1 MGGMF
6 RLPDIDQIHR
16 DFEAEQAA
24 NPQRAYQQSPE
35 QFRQPGTVPNT
46 IAPVGGTKGVP
57 TLSPQ
62 EVQQHDYDHYMNELA
77 GAYGSAIGADVE
89 KVHVTNPQRFGSI
102 VKAVNLLKGEKIG
115 QGMPEIEAGNAA
127 FIDVLGQFGIEQVKG
142 GIAPGL
148 SLMLT
153 EKELRERPNLWTEA
167 PKNMA
172 HLFARPFLA
181 LSGGD
186 FTRRMQKTPQAMEK
200 YREAHR
206 SLGKLPI
213 TPIIPETF
221 THGKGGLNKVLAE
234 TVRDFTSPPSIA
246 LTGAFPGVTQAGA
259 AVLGRLAAQ
268 KGANTISGRA
278 LNIARRFIDDGTY
291 LNALKLE
298 AQGELGANFLI
309 RALEDQGVEMNMAQQ
324 IGFGLM
330 GGVGSIL
337 GSNLATR
344 GIKGAAGQVGKSFE
358 GINLS
363 DLDRGDLS
371 PAGIAETGRRATK
384 ATTAEQQRVMEP
396 YLDRA
401 TTDEFSVAAADRGV
415 PDARPGYDEDAS
427 IDARVDQIIQQ
438 YGQRDTSDRFGLS
451 RSPVG
456 MRLRQARARERL
468 RQAGPPGEVDRQAV
482 RTILEAHDRSGT
494 PVDWDW
500 HAALRA
506 IREDPDDV
514 RRAAERALPSDPN
527 RVETAAREP
536 GRSLLFDAERQVDR
550 ATLDRGEIPPAHTA
564 DRGVLDTRPRDED
577 GRPIGSVPGDPRLS
591 DFRALRAGTLPADD
605 SLWDEFHVRVDEI
618 SKERPLQVE
627 RRTLAGNEDT
637 EFVWEE
643 LNETPVDQAL
653 REWSARFG
661 ENVAVQ
667 ESRLPSDIMDRYRDR
682 DPRYVDPEALELD
695 VSPYRPDD
703 PSWLEEYRAAE
714 AEGRYRD
721 PAAAAAFREAE
732 ADPDRAFGNYEVDI
746 SPIPEQPG
754 VGQNIKDWGEY
765 TERRTQAEIDGN
777 ISRDGKIKVERV
789 GGYSGYDRYKISV
802 RNQKNEAVLLQSE
815 DIPSQG
821 RVYAADARTYSKAF
835 SHQER
840 RRHQAENVEVVLT
853 DNLKEGEWRPVAE
866 YQLSDEGGT
875 KTHRNPDMQT
885 PTEFSHR
892 YDVAT
897 LAPDGDFMGYA
908 KPPAGQRNLLGRDG
922 LFSALDKIA
931 DDLGPD
937 FVGIRGKRMH
947 GSTNTLAYNL
957 NTIRHFASGRS
968 EGWLSTTE
976 EGVRRKTGES
986 QVKLPDADPDRRY
999 SHGKWIRTRE
1009 AAKGPASSIV
1019 KNIYDVKIG
1028 LARSFPNAPIE
1039 HIDFWIKTLQER
1051 HKIVK
1056 NSGGHRGGI
1065 SEDQWLQ
1072 ERFAGFNTDGLVMMD
1087 DGRVLSPSRK
1097 SGIDAITFHIPG
1109 KSANAKTQI
1118 LRAIIST
1125 NIGKIDPDV
1134 SRADQ
1139 AAKFNPDTMTLED
1152 MTPTQ
1157 LKLLNEVES
1166 MWHELGHVIRRDL
1179 YDMDNNSMAI
1189 IRRFVGGPDDRRIS
1203 ENIVALDQQPNS
1215 LSYTAT
1221 KKMYDWEWTPEQ
1233 EEKFARAFVSYLANP
1248 GNFDRHGLKSI
1259 FANIINWL
1267 RKVKL
1272 HEGPGTAG
1280 RETLTGEEFRA
1291 FDDIFYNRRAEEKSY
1306 RRRLKWEKTGF
1317 DPDGLNRRTAE
1328 QAAWASSRTLPTP
1341 SPLVDPSRPG
1351 GLHEVPEYLVSKW
1364 WPDDRSTYEG
1374 MPPERLVNREM
1385 RNDYL
1390 ETKDPGVTAP
1400 PTVADVLGLPPEQ
1413 AAVPQY
1419 AGSQPAAGSGR
1430 RHTRRQQRRL
1440 DAERIRGGIND
1451 PDFTGPA
1458 PATPS
1463 ESGNTGVRVLDD
1475 LERVQRA
1482 IGTWNYDSYETVPN
1496 QQVLRNEGLVDA
1508 ADETMQ
1514 ALEIREVRSVA
1525 GQNDPALRGGLRSN
1539 NMVFEI
1545 SGEGFDGE
1553 SLALVGLRRLTRSN
1567 RRGIGSKVWELHVK
1581 TIPGDDPDFP
1591 DGLLRKEIDSV
1602 TAAIMEKHGPSG
1614 TNRINRIVN
1623 MPSAARSPDDIVPSF
1638 ADRGANFADRTPGT
1652 GGDEQLRREE
1662 QLEFDVA
1669 EMRAQ
1674 NQEAA
1679 DTPDFAGKRTD
1690 DDATILE
1697 DPWARYN
1704 EDIKVP
1710 EDRTAQALHAAI
1722 ERRAERLGLEP
1733 GDPISVEVE
1742 KAALAGTAIPFKT
1755 SDRLVREHITPRIVD
1770 IINRAGRQTK
1780 ADIEVRAAT
1789 ARQAAAASANIF
1801 RTSALTGEALG
1812 KQATGPLK
1820 AVDERPLSA
1829 YERAPLRGEG
1839 ADPANALSDADMH
1852 LIFESV
1858 NRNPRMRPYTKLNT
1872 FKAIYKLVDGE
1883 HVTKFD
1889 IQRLRAVFGNDV
1901 TAGLFDNRGFKRKVF
1916 DEIMDILGIPR
1927 LLLATMDFSAPL
1939 RQALLPLGG
1948 HPVRWAKTWGP
1959 AWKGAI
1965 SGKYYDEQRA
1975 ARQAKA
1981 NHRIFTEP
1989 SSPNLPESQ
1998 RGLGLFE
2005 TDPEAGL
2012 AQSEE
2017 AFLSEFLKKLPDR
2030 TGRLAAWVTQ
2040 TPGARK
2046 PVTNIMSG
2054 VGTVAGYPI
2063 RFSERGWSG
2072 FLDELRYGLMDDAWE
2087 SWKRPGSLDS
2097 NGDASFV
2104 LDKATGDLVPTGQ
2117 TLKDGRALARYINIS
2132 TGRGD
2137 LMAFE
2142 GAAAPLANIFFSP
2155 RLMAARFEAPY
2166 ELIRWDR
2173 SKRVKNHIY
2182 RDMGGTMAGGATVLG
2197 LAAVAGAAV
2206 ELNATSSD
2214 FGRMQVG
2221 NTRVD
2226 IWGGFQPLVRTIAR
2240 VAMRERKSTGT
2251 GKITDLDKDGI
2262 GLVAAEIG
2270 NFFRAKLAPVVGF
2283 GSDIALGGDFTGDEI
2298 DFGPGNR
2305 MNLLISRFAPLVA
2318 QDLIESYREDGLTGL
2333 ALAAP
2338 SFFGTSV
2345 ISYQGV
2351 EEISRRDYKYPKG
2364 HPNEGRPGRKGL
2376 ANLTDSDHSVFQ
2388 DLPGFLQDN
2397 AIAMNKFEGSQQ
2409 DSKFSA
2415 QIAQI
2420 DEDYFTELTGL
2431 LDDLEKTD
2439 SVKVSGFF
2447 AAGNTR
2453 ADKRAAAFETQYGK
2467 FERSDDEPKDDN
2479 ARAMRSYYDLVNSSV
2494 NADKSFNGERFDAGL
2509 AEYEASWTEE
2519 QVRWVR
2525 ANTNNKVIPQAMFDI
2540 LPDKQ
2545 KINFLQSSQAR
2556 DELTE
2561 IWAKDEAE
2569 VNAQIE
2575 SRRPD
2580 TDEVRANIEEGQEVI
2595 DSDYNEARIR
2605 DGLPPLAGA
2614 PGVAGIDEFTTKE
2627 SRSRALNAS
2636 KKKLPPPLVIPTPVP
2651 KAFDEFTTADTR
2663 ARATAA
2669 AGR

>member
-1 MGGMF
+1 MSPRHLQHSYRQHWTRHSPSPDPANRPYNYVPSAAELAAPMHPRDRQYS
-6 RLPDIDQIHR
+6 RLNKELLR
-16 DFEAEQAA
+16 
-24 NPQRAYQQSPE
+24 QSQKKALFPKL
-35 QFRQPGTVPNT
+35 TANT
-46 IAPVGGTKGVP
+46 IFPVGGREEVP
-57 TLSPQ
+57 TLSPE
-62 EVQQHDYDHYMNELA
+62 EVQQHGYDHFMDQMA
-77 GAYGSAIGADVE
+77 GAYAAAIGADVE
-89 KVHVTNPQRFGSI
+89 KVTVKDPQRFGQV
-102 VKAVNLLKGEKIG
+102 VKAVNLIKDEKMALGIE
-115 QGMPEIEAGNAA
+115 EIEAGNAA
-127 FIDVLGQFGIEQVKG
+127 FIDVLEQFGVEQVKG

-148 SLMLT
+148 SFMLT
-153 EKELRERPNLWTEA
+153 EKQLRESYVSRRREEQRKPEPSKWADFGKVFSDQGTLGDPIGDPESLEY
-167 PKNMA
+167 KRK
-172 HLFARPFLA
+172 ARA
-181 LSGGD
+181 N
-186 FTRRMQKTPQAMEK
+186 
-200 YREAHR
+200 REALDR
-206 SLGKLPI
+206 AMNTAAG
-213 TPIIPETF
+213 IIPESF
-221 THGKGGLNKVLAE
+221 VGDSGGFNRVLRQ
-234 TVRDFTSPPSIA
+234 TVRDFSSPNSIA
-246 LTGAFPGVTQAGA
+246 LTAAFPGATQAA
-259 AVLGRLAAQ
+259 AGVLGRLAARR
-268 KGANTISGRA
+268 GADAISGRA
-278 LNIARRFIDDGTY
+278 LNIATRFIDDGTY

-298 AQGELGANFLI
+298 AKGELGANFLI
-309 RALEDQGVEMNMAQQ
+309 NALVDQGVEMNMAQQ
-324 IGFGLM
+324 IGVGLI
-330 GGVGSIL
+330 GGVSSIL
-337 GSNLATR
+337 GTSMATR
-344 GIKGAAGQVGKSFE
+344 GIKGAGGEVGRAFE

-371 PAGIAETGRRATK
+371 PAGIAEAGRRATK

-564 DRGVLDTRPRDED
+564 DRGVLDTRPRYDED
-577 GRPIGSVPGDPRLS
+577 GRRIGSIPGDPRLS

-605 SLWDEFHVRVDEI
+605 SLRKEFEARVAAI
-618 SKERPLQVE
+618 PAERNLLIE
-627 RRTLAGNEDT
+627 KRRQAGREDLLD
-637 EFVWEE
+637 EFVWID
-643 LNETPVDQAL
+643 ETPEEQAF
-653 REWSARFG
+653 REYSVRFG
-661 ENVAVQ
+661 ENVASQ

-721 PAAAAAFREAE
+721 PAAAEAFMAAE

-777 ISRDGKIKVERV
+777 ISRDGKIKVERT
-789 GGYSGYDRYKISV
+789 SSFRSNYKISV
-802 RNQKNEAVLLQSE
+802 RNQKNDAVFLKAQDLP
-815 DIPSQG
+815 IQG

-840 RRHQAENVEVVLT
+840 RRHQAENVVVIFT
-853 DNLKEGEWRPVAE
+853 PSLKEGNWRAVAE
-866 YQLSDEGGT
+866 YQLGDEGGT
-875 KTHRNPDMQT
+875 QTHRNPDMQT
-885 PTEFSHR
+885 PTEFSHSF
-892 YDVAT
+892 DVAT
-897 LAPDGDFMGYA
+897 LAPDGEFMGYA
-908 KPPAGQRNLLGRDG
+908 KGEASQRNLLGSYG

-931 DDLGPD
+931 DDIGPD

-1019 KNIYDVKIG
+1019 NNIYDVKIG

-1051 HKIVK
+1051 YKVVK
-1056 NSGGHRGGI
+1056 NSYGHRRGI

-1087 DGRVLSPSRK
+1087 DGRILSPSRK
-1097 SGIDAITFHIPG
+1097 SGIDAITFAIPG

-1118 LRAIIST
+1118 LRAVIST

-1179 YDMDNNSMAI
+1179 YDINNNSMAI

-1248 GNFDRHGLKSI
+1248 DDFERHGLKSI

-1267 RKVKL
+1267 RKIKL
-1272 HEGPGTAG
+1272 HEGPGTTG
-1280 RETLTGEEFRA
+1280 REALTAAEFRA

-1306 RRRLKWEKTGF
+1306 RRRLGWEKTGF
-1317 DPDGLNRRTAE
+1317 DPDGLNRQAAE

-1351 GLHEVPEYLVSKW
+1351 GLHEVPENLVSKW

-1374 MPPERLVNREM
+1374 MPPERLVTREM

-1390 ETKDPGVTAP
+1390 ETKDPGVTTTPLP
-1400 PTVADVLGLPPEQ
+1400 PDPSIVAVLGEDPAPQ
-1413 AAVPQY
+1413 GFPQY
-1419 AGSQPAAGSGR
+1419 GR
-1430 RHTRRQQRRL
+1430 NVSPERQRQL

-1451 PDFTGPA
+1451 PRFTGPD

-1475 LERVQRA
+1475 IERVQNVT
-1482 IGTWNYDSYETVPN
+1482 GTWNYDSYETVPN
-1496 QQVLRNEGLVDA
+1496 QQVLRSEELVDA
-1508 ADETMQ
+1508 FDETTQ

-1553 SLALVGLRRLTRSN
+1553 PLALVGLRRITRSN
-1567 RRGIGSKVWELHVK
+1567 RRGIGPKVWELHVK

-1623 MPSAARSPDDIVPSF
+1623 MPTAARRPDEIVPSF
-1638 ADRGANFADRTPGT
+1638 ADRGVNFADRGPVRGR
-1652 GGDEQLRREE
+1652 DEQLRRER
-1662 QLEFDVA
+1662 QLEFDIDD
-1669 EMRAQ
+1669 MRP
-1674 NQEAA
+1674 
-1679 DTPDFAGKRTD
+1679 TR
-1690 DDATILE
+1690 ATE
-1697 DPWARYN
+1697 ENPWARYN
-1704 EDIKVP
+1704 EEIRVE
-1710 EDRTAQALHAAI
+1710 EDRAAQALHAA
-1722 ERRAERLGLEP
+1722 RLRQSERLGLEA
-1733 GDPISVEVE
+1733 GDPVSIEIE
-1742 KAALAGTAIPFKT
+1742 KARWTGAAVPFET
-1755 SDRLVREHITPRIVD
+1755 SDRLVREHITPRMID

-1801 RTSALTGEALG
+1801 RTSPLTGEALG
-1812 KQATGPLK
+1812 KQATAPLK
-1820 AVDERPLSA
+1820 ATGEKPLSA

-1839 ADPANALSDADMH
+1839 ADPANALSEADIH
-1852 LIFESV
+1852 LIFESI

-1872 FKAIYKLVDGE
+1872 EKAVYKLIDGE

-1889 IQRLRAVFGNDV
+1889 IQRLRAVFGKEI
-1901 TAGLFDNRGFKRKVF
+1901 TAGLFDNRGFKRKAF

-1939 RQALLPLGG
+1939 RQALLPAFG

-1965 SGKYYDEQRA
+1965 SGKYYDAQRE
-1975 ARQAKA
+1975 ARQERA
-1981 NHRIFTEP
+1981 NYKIFTQ
-1989 SSPNLPESQ
+1989 SSDPNLTESQ

-2012 AQSEE
+2012 NQSEE
-2017 AFLSEFLKKLPDR
+2017 AFLSQFLKKLPDR
-2030 TGRLAAWVTQ
+2030 AGRL
-2040 TPGARK
+2040 
-2046 PVTNIMSG
+2046 PVGGSQAKFILNG
-2054 VGTVAGYPI
+2054 VGQVAGYPI
-2063 RFSERGWSG
+2063 RFAERGWSG

-2087 SWKRPGSLDS
+2087 SWKHTNDS
-2097 NGDASFV
+2097 HGKPSFTR
-2104 LDKATGDLVPTGQ
+2104 DEATGEMIPSEQ
-2117 TLKDGRALARYINIS
+2117 TLKDGRDLARYINIS

-2137 LMAFE
+2137 LGRLE

-2155 RLMAARFEAPY
+2155 RLMAARMEAPY

-2182 RDMGGTMAGGATVLG
+2182 RDFGGTIAGGATVLG
-2197 LAAVAGAAV
+2197 LGAVAGASV
-2206 ELNATSSD
+2206 ELNPTSSD

-2240 VAMRERKSTGT
+2240 AAKQKRKSTGT
-2251 GKITDLDKDGI
+2251 GKISKLDTVDV
-2262 GLVAAEIG
+2262 LEEFW
-2270 NFFRAKLAPVVGF
+2270 NFFRAKMAPVVGF
-2283 GSDIALGGDFTGDEI
+2283 TTDVIAGGNFTGDEI
-2298 DFGPGNR
+2298 NFEGNNMR
-2305 MNLLISRFAPLVA
+2305 REMFARFAPLVI
-2318 QDLIESYREDGLTGL
+2318 QDMQESWEADGWTGV

-2351 EEISRRDYKYPKG
+2351 EEVSRRDYKYPEG
-2364 HPNEGRPGRKGL
+2364 HLNADRPGRQGL
-2376 ANLTDSDHSVFQ
+2376 ANLADPDYSMFE
-2388 DLPGFLQDN
+2388 DLPPFLQDN
-2397 AIAMNKFEGSQQ
+2397 AIYMNKFENSKK
-2409 DSKFSA
+2409 DSEFSA
-2415 QIAQI
+2415 LIEKLDQ
-2420 DEDYFTELTGL
+2420 DYWTTLVGIM
-2431 LDDLEKTD
+2431 DDPDKTD
-2439 SVKVSGFF
+2439 SQKVS
-2447 AAGNTR
+2447 AYYDAGNTR
-2453 ADKRAAAFETQYGK
+2453 NDTRTGAFGAKYGE
-2467 FERSDDEPKDDN
+2467 FEDPTDEPKDANDE
-2479 ARAMRSYYDLVNSSV
+2479 AMRMYYSLTRWASGGG
-2494 NADKSFNGERFDAGL
+2494 DKSFNSEGFDDGL
-2509 AEYEASWTEE
+2509 EELHKEWTPE
-2519 QVRWVR
+2519 QLQWVQ
-2525 ANTNNKVIPQAMFDI
+2525 ANTNNKIIPIEMFDI

-2545 KINFLQSSQAR
+2545 KRRYHESNLAR
-2556 DELTE
+2556 EALVEKWAVDEGEIGEQLASRIPDITGTREQIKDVDVANLERYNEERALYGLSPLSEANVPTNRPQTREEVIQKQKALPPRLAVPTVVPEGPVKRDPELTE
-2561 IWAKDEAE
+2561 KI
-2569 VNAQIE
+2569 
-2575 SRRPD
+2575 
-2580 TDEVRANIEEGQEVI
+2580 
-2595 DSDYNEARIR
+2595 RIR
-2605 DGLPPLAGA
+2605 Q
-2614 PGVAGIDEFTTKE
+2614 T
-2627 SRSRALNAS
+2627 
-2636 KKKLPPPLVIPTPVP
+2636 
-2651 KAFDEFTTADTR
+2651 
-2663 ARATAA
+2663 ATA
-2669 AGR
+2669 GRQ